1 LGASGEQK
9 GKNMHQLPTAIVVGG
24 IFLTCAAL
32 AAQDSTAPALPD
44 LTKFDLMRS
53 EPGKEPVYRTVA
65 AAADELK
72 NYDVILLGEWHDH
85 PGNHLAEM
93 DLFREIYARSPQL
106 ALSMEQFERDVQPVV
121 NDYLAGRIGEEALL
135 SRGHAWGNYA
145 ESYRPLVEFA
155 KDHGLPVIAAN
166 TPASLVRCVGEK
178 GPEFLTQLDPEKRL
192 WAAATL
198 HLGNG
203 PYKDK
208 FMHFL
213 AEDGSH
219 GTPASNPE
227 AAANN
232 ARAWAAQVLRD
243 DTMAES
249 IALYLEQNRGH
260 KVLHIT
266 GDFHVEGGLG
276 TAERL
281 KERMPALKIAVVAPV
296 EAENPDRPS
305 VSAGDAKNGDFLFLL
320 RGEPK
325 EYVSDAE
332 RKAAEEQQRANF
344 RTRAQCKL

>member
-1 LGASGEQK
+1 
-9 GKNMHQLPTAIVVGG
+9 MRQLSSAILIGSMC
-24 IFLTCAAL
+24 FACAAL
-32 AAQDSTAPALPD
+32 AAQDSAAPALPD
-44 LTKFDLMRS
+44 LTTFDLMRS
-53 EPGKEPVYRTVA
+53 ESGKAPVYRTVA
-65 AAADELK
+65 QAADELK

-93 DLFREIYARSPQL
+93 VLFREIHARAPQL

-121 NDYLAGRIGEEALL
+121 NDYLAGRIGEEALER
-135 SRGHAWGNYA
+135 RGRAWGNYD

-166 TPASLVRCVGEK
+166 APASLVRCVGEK
-178 GPEFLTQLDPEKRL
+178 GPEFLTQLDSEKRL

-198 HLGNG
+198 HLGDG
-203 PYKDK
+203 AYKDK
-208 FMHFL
+208 FMRFL
-213 AEDGSH
+213 AEDTSH

-249 IALYLEQNRGH
+249 IALYLGKNPGH
-260 KVLHIT
+260 KVMHIT

-281 KERMPALKIAVVAPV
+281 KERMPALKIAVIAPV

-305 VSAGDAKNGDFLFLL
+305 ISAGDVKNGDFLFLL

-344 RTRAQCKL
+344 RTRAQCML

>member
-1 LGASGEQK
+1 
-9 GKNMHQLPTAIVVGG
+9 MRQLSSAILIGSMC
-24 IFLTCAAL
+24 FACAAL
-32 AAQDSTAPALPD
+32 AAQDSAAPALPD
-44 LTKFDLMRS
+44 LTTFDLMRS
-53 EPGKEPVYRTVA
+53 ESGKAPVYRTVA
-65 AAADELK
+65 QAADELK
-72 NYDVILLGEWHDH
+72 NYDVILVGEWHDH

-93 DLFREIYARSPQL
+93 ELFREIHARAPQL

-121 NDYLAGRIGEEALL
+121 NDYLAGRIGEEALER
-135 SRGHAWGNYA
+135 RGRAWGNYD

-166 TPASLVRCVGEK
+166 APASLVRCVGEK
-178 GPEFLTQLDPEKRL
+178 GPEFLTQLDSEKRL

-198 HLGNG
+198 HLGDG

-208 FMHFL
+208 FMRFL
-213 AEDGSH
+213 AEDTSH

-249 IALYLEQNRGH
+249 IALYLGKNPGH
-260 KVLHIT
+260 KVMHIT

-281 KERMPALKIAVVAPV
+281 KERMPALKIAVIAPV
-296 EAENPDRPS
+296 EAENPDRPII
-305 VSAGDAKNGDFLFLL
+305 SAGDVKNGDFLFLL

-344 RTRAQCKL
+344 RTRAQCML

>member
-1 LGASGEQK
+1 
-9 GKNMHQLPTAIVVGG
+9 MRQLSTAILIGSMC
-24 IFLTCAAL
+24 FACAAL

-44 LTKFDLMRS
+44 LTTFDLMRS
-53 EPGKEPVYRTVA
+53 EPGMTPVYRTVA
-65 AAADELK
+65 QAADELK
-72 NYDVILLGEWHDH
+72 NYDVVLLGEWHDH

-93 DLFREIYARSPQL
+93 ELFREIHARSPQL

-121 NDYLAGRIGEEALL
+121 NDYLAGRIGEEALER
-135 SRGHAWGNYA
+135 RGRAWGNYD

-155 KDHGLPVIAAN
+155 KEHGLPVIAAN
-166 TPASLVRCVGEK
+166 APASLVRCVGEK
-178 GPEFLTQLDPEKRL
+178 GPEFLTQLDSEKRL

-198 HLGNG
+198 HLGDG
-203 PYKDK
+203 AYKDK
-208 FMHFL
+208 FMRFL
-213 AEDGSH
+213 AEDTSH
-219 GTPASNPE
+219 GTPASSPE

-249 IALYLEQNRGH
+249 ISLYLGKNPGH
-260 KVLHIT
+260 KVMHIT

-305 VSAGDAKNGDFLFLL
+305 VSPGEVNNGDFLFLL
-320 RGEPK
+320 RGEPR

>member
-1 LGASGEQK
+1 
-9 GKNMHQLPTAIVVGG
+9 MRQLPLAMIAGS
-24 IFLTCAAL
+24 IFLACGAL
-32 AAQDSTAPALPD
+32 AAQDSAPGLPD
-44 LTKFDLMRS
+44 LTSFDLMRS
-53 EPGKEPVYRTVA
+53 EPGKAPVYLTVA
-65 AAADELK
+65 QTADELK

-93 DLFREIYARSPQL
+93 QLFREIYARAPRL

-121 NDYLAGRIGEEALL
+121 NDYLAGRIGEEALER
-135 SRGHAWGNYA
+135 RGRAWGNYD

-155 KDHGLPVIAAN
+155 KDHSLPVIAAN
-166 TPASLVRCVGEK
+166 APASLVRCVGEK
-178 GPEFLTQLDPEKRL
+178 GPEFLAQLDPEKRL

-198 HLGNG
+198 HLEEG

-208 FMHFL
+208 FMRFL
-213 AEDGSH
+213 AEDTSH
-219 GTPASNPE
+219 GTPASDPQ

-249 IALYLEQNRGH
+249 IALYLEKNPGH
-260 KVLHIT
+260 KIVHIT

-296 EAENPDRPS
+296 EAENPDHPG
-305 VSAGDAKNGDFLFLL
+305 VSAGDVKNGDFLFLL
-320 RGEPK
+320 RGEPR